1 MRVMLI
7 LEDISSKM
15 GVYNRMSVILPMVRL
30 VSQEGYL

>member
-1 MRVMLI
+1 MMVMLI

-15 GVYNRMSVILPMVRL
+15 GVFNRMSVILQMCKL